1 MTRTFKHAG
10 FHGFSDQ
17 RSARVRL
24 DPVMGVDRLDV
35 PNAVPFP
42 VAPRRGAG
50 GRSRS
55 HQAFIPRAQDLVLP
69 SLPLNPLS
77 HYLARL
83 APSSQLT
90 MRYVLQ
96 DVADRLGF
104 DDCDIADVPWHQLE
118 AGHVIGLVAALR
130 TDGFAPNTSSLYVN
144 AIRGVMN
151 EAWRL
156 ELISHDRLLKIRE
169 VKPASGSRLPPG
181 RNLRRSLI
189 RELMDVC
196 AADPRPQGIRDAA
209 IIALLYGTG
218 MRKSESVDID
228 LSQVDFEERSVQVLG
243 KGNRQLI
250 KYAPPWV
257 FERLQ
262 AWLSFRREALPP
274 GLEDDSFLFNRI
286 RRGNHITRARITKH
300 AIYYIAR
307 QRGAQVGIKI
317 MPHDFR
323 RAFITRVIEEHD
335 LSIAQKLA
343 HHANIQTTA
352 SYDRRD
358 DNERRRAVD
367 RFDY

>member
-1 MTRTFKHAG
+1 M
-10 FHGFSDQ
+10 SD
-17 RSARVRL
+17 
-24 DPVMGVDRLDV
+24 
-35 PNAVPFP
+35 
-42 VAPRRGAG
+42 
-50 GRSRS
+50 
-55 HQAFIPRAQDLVLP
+55 
-69 SLPLNPLS
+69 SLQNPLLQ
-77 HYLARL
+77 YMARL

-90 MRYVLQ
+90 MRYILQ
-96 DVADRLGF
+96 DAADRLGF
-104 DDCDIADVPWHQLE
+104 DDCDIAEVPWHLLE
-118 AGHVIGLVAALR
+118 PGHVTSLVAALR
-130 TDGFAPNTSSLYVN
+130 SDGYAPNTSSLYVN

-156 ELISHDRLLKIRE
+156 SLISHDQLLKIRT
-169 VKPASGSRLPPG
+169 VKPAGGSRLPPG

-189 RELMDVC
+189 RELMEVC
-196 AADPRPQGIRDAA
+196 AADPRPQGLRDAA

-218 MRKSESVDID
+218 MRKSESVN
-228 LSQVDFEERSVQVLG
+228 LTLGQVDFQERSLQVVG

-250 KYAPPWV
+250 KYAPAWA
-257 FERLQ
+257 FEKLE
-262 AWLSFRREALPP
+262 AWLAFRREQLPA
-274 GLEDDSFLFNRI
+274 GEADDEFLFNRI

-343 HHANIQTTA
+343 HHVNIQTTA

-358 DNERRRAVD
+358 DNERRRAVE